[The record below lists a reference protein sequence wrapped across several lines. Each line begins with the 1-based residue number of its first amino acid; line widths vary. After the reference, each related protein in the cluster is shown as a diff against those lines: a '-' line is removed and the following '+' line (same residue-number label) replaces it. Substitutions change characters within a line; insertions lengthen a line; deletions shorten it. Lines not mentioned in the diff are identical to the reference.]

1 MQTFEQLI
9 NEAAQKRA
17 SVRIEPERD
26 ASTGNLVFVAHLH
39 GQPGKAT
46 RYLLTGT
53 MVTPIERSKRD
64 GPFE

>member
-9 NEAAQKRA
+9 AEAAHKRA

-26 ASTGNLVFVAHLH
+26 GHTGNLVFVAHLH

-53 MVTPIERSKRD
+53 VVTPLERAQHN
-64 GPFE
+64 GPTE

>member
-9 NEAAQKRA
+9 GEAAQKRA

-26 ASTGNLVFVAHLH
+26 AATGNLVFVAHLH

-53 MVTPIERSKRD
+53 MVTPLERTRHA
-64 GPFE
+64 GPVE